1 MKISRPA
8 IVLTLSMLAGVMA
21 TALLARWM
29 QTRGAAATPVVVAA
43 ADIPLGTPLEAGMLT
58 TLNWPGGRL
67 PEGAEQD
74 PGALIGRVTRSALS
88 QHEPVL
94 PTKLAPLGA
103 RAGLSAAIAPG
114 KRALTV
120 KVNEVMGVAG
130 FALPGSLV
138 DVMVHTRSDDARHGT
153 GSSISRIVLERILVL
168 AVAQDASRDG
178 TSPKVTQAVTLELT
192 PEQAERLD
200 LARGVGS
207 LSLVLRNP
215 TDTSEAQTAGA
226 RKQDLL
232 GLERVAAPEPPRPAP
247 VRAPQAEG
255 PPPTEQAEVI
265 RGLWRTSARW

>member
-8 IVLTLSMLAGVMA
+8 IVLTLSVLAGVMA

-29 QTRGAAATPVVVAA
+29 QTRGASAVPVVVASD
-43 ADIPLGTPLEAGMLT
+43 DIPLGTPLEAGMLT

-67 PEGAEQD
+67 PEGAVQD
-74 PGALIGRVTRSALS
+74 PGALVGRVTRSAMS
-88 QHEPVL
+88 RHEPVL

-138 DVMVHTRSDDARHGT
+138 DVMVHTRTDDARQGT
-153 GSSISRIVLERILVL
+153 SSSISRIVLERILVL

-215 TDTSEAQTAGA
+215 ADTGDAQTLGA

-232 GLERVAAPEPPRPAP
+232 GQERVAAQDPPRP
-247 VRAPQAEG
+247 
-255 PPPTEQAEVI
+255 PPPAPRVEAAPPSEQTEVI